1 MNMTQD
7 KKKIYIVACAIIGCL
22 LLATSLYAVLRQVK
36 NTSIEP
42 QSTQQDDQPAAS
54 SSEEKI
60 KDADA
65 FYDAADKALR
75 VGDVEEGLDNLQK
88 AQALYE
94 GTDEVIKL
102 EQTKD
107 QIAAA
112 KQALEAKKR
121 YEAAQPKGATD
132 QDRSKEVAAP
142 DEREMDKTNQ

>member
-1 MNMTQD
+1 
-7 KKKIYIVACAIIGCL
+7 
-22 LLATSLYAVLRQVK
+22 
-36 NTSIEP
+36 
-42 QSTQQDDQPAAS
+42 TQQDDQPEAS

-75 VGDVEEGLDNLQK
+75 VGDVKEGLDNLQK

-121 YEAAQPKGATD
+121 YEASQPKGTTD

-142 DEREMDKTNQ
+142 DEREMDKTNH